1 MFTIKWKFLG
11 KKKKEIP
18 VLLPVH
24 QWIIF
29 IQPGCVT
36 PFKAL
41 KIWIRLFN
49 QLESFDLKQ

>member
-1 MFTIKWKFLG
+1 MEILRE
-11 KKKKEIP
+11 KKKEIP